1 MAEEIEMSA
10 EENVDDEEI
19 TMAKKYS
26 KSVIQEYSGQGRDRV
41 LQTLSL
47 HKLCQIPVETP
58 NLHSHLQQNHKEQY
72 KELKKKKK
80 EKPNVCSRKNTNV
93 K

>member
-26 KSVIQEYSGQGRDRV
+26 KSVI
-41 LQTLSL
+41 
-47 HKLCQIPVETP
+47 
-58 NLHSHLQQNHKEQY
+58 
-72 KELKKKKK
+72 
-80 EKPNVCSRKNTNV
+80 
-93 K
+93 